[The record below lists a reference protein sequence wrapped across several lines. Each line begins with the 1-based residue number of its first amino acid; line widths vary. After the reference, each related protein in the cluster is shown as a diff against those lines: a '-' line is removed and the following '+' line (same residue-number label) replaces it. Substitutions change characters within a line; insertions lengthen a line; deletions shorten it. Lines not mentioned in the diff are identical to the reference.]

1 MNNIERLIEELIIIR
16 SATHSDSDYR
26 NFTICIEKAKEYL
39 VNDAPK
45 SINDAAEL
53 AYPSTVNPDSGEDEN
68 WYNKKV
74 FIEGAIC
81 GRKDIKCE
89 CDNEIK
95 TGQTS
100 VMCCNICGKPDEY
113 FWSTGPL
120 SFKEIFHGQL
130 KKEVFKGQQNKIIE
144 LRKENE
150 LLMGVIDKLMNESNP
165 SYNEAEREII
175 KDSVDRH
182 MGKEFEAAYMRT
194 KK

>member
-1 MNNIERLIEELIIIR
+1 MGN
-16 SATHSDSDYR
+16 
-26 NFTICIEKAKEYL
+26 KEIS
-39 VNDAPK
+39 P
-45 SINDAAEL
+45 
-53 AYPSTVNPDSGEDEN
+53 
-68 WYNKKV
+68 
-74 FIEGAIC
+74 IEGLDNEEFEKTRDQIIEYIKMYKTDGEPIGAYKIIKLFEPFLKQS
-81 GRKDIKCE
+81 GNSVAEMMKASYRAGKKEIKCD

-100 VMCCNICGKPDEY
+100 VMCCNICGKPDED